1 MTYGWLRQNCLFF
14 SEKLRTGG
22 YSRITDGS
30 FFHSSFPYE
39 FLHPKT
45 TNDPY
50 QTPKEPAQ
58 RHYPDQITF
67 PFFLQ
72 PRVYLLLSL
81 LLLLLGS
88 LLLLPLPD
96 KGLAVVFTV
105 GETVNGVNVALGWGG
120 VGEEDTAVEVKLDG
134 LGQL

>member
-1 MTYGWLRQNCLFF
+1 MIHTPRHQ
-14 SEKLRTGG
+14 K
-22 YSRITDGS
+22 SR
-30 FFHSSFPYE
+30 HSGTILTRS
-39 FLHPKT
+39 H
-45 TNDPY
+45 
-50 QTPKEPAQ
+50 
-58 RHYPDQITF
+58 F

>member
-1 MTYGWLRQNCLFF
+1 M
-14 SEKLRTGG
+14 
-22 YSRITDGS
+22 
-30 FFHSSFPYE
+30 
-39 FLHPKT
+39 
-45 TNDPY
+45 
-50 QTPKEPAQ
+50 
-58 RHYPDQITF
+58 
-67 PFFLQ
+67 
-72 PRVYLLLSL
+72 
-81 LLLLLGS
+81 LLGS